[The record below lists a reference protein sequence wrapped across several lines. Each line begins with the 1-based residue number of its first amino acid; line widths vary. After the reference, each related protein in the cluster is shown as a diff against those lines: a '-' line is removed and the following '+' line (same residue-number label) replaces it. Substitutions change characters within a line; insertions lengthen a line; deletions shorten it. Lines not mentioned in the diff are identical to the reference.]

1 MYDVSAIKHR
11 FFPVKLRVTD
21 EDGQDHT
28 TTVDVKPPKLKVLE
42 SLTESMQAASD
53 ADGSENAI
61 KNLRESVGKMLDS
74 NKAGFKVPSEYIEA
88 MDFDELNGL
97 LDAFFTWV
105 ADTKKN

>member
-11 FFPVKLRVTD
+11 FFPVKLHVTD

-42 SLTESMQAASD
+42 RLTESMQAASD
-53 ADGSENAI
+53 ADNNENAI

-97 LDAFFTWV
+97 LDAFFTWM

>member
-53 ADGSENAI
+53 ADSSENAI
-61 KNLRESVGKMLDS
+61 KNLRESVEKLLDS
-74 NKAGFKVPSEYIEA
+74 NKAGFKIPREYIEA

-97 LDAFFTWV
+97 LDAFFTWM

>member
-11 FFPVKLRVTD
+11 FFPVKLHVTD

-28 TTVDVKPPKLKVLE
+28 TTVEVKPPKLKVME
-42 SLTESMQAASD
+42 SLMGSVQAASD
-53 ADGSENAI
+53 ADNNENAI
-61 KNLRESVGKMLDS
+61 KNLRESVEKLLNS
-74 NKAGFKVPSEYIEA
+74 NKASFKVPPEYIEA

-97 LDAFFTWV
+97 LDAFFTWM